1 MAHLKALVVDDSRVM
16 RSMVMQNL
24 KKANLA
30 DFEFVEAED
39 GQDALN
45 KYAPEICI
53 AFVDW
58 NMPNMNGVEFVRE
71 VRKREG
77 DGEDD
82 LHMPIVMVTSEKT
95 MSKIE
100 EALDQAGADAFIS
113 KPFTAEELAVKLK
126 KVVAKSEQVQIQKLR
141 RQREESAAPPPA
153 QSGFFSKMFG

>member
-45 KYAPEICI
+45 KYTPEMCI

-58 NMPNMNGVEFVRE
+58 NMPNMNGLDFVRE

-77 DGEDD
+77 DDD

-126 KVVAKSEQVQIQKLR
+126 KVVDKSEQVQMRKLR
-141 RQREESAAPPPA
+141 RQREEGAAAP
-153 QSGFFSKMFG
+153 QQGGFFSKMFG